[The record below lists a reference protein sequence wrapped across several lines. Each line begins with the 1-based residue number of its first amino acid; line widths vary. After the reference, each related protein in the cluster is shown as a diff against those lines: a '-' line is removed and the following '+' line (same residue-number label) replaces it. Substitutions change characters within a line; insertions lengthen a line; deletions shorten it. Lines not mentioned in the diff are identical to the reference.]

1 MRWLGLSLAGPGIWA
16 AGFVLVYALHGVGCA
31 AGWPELSLAPGLD
44 LHRAVLGA
52 AWLATVLAGLAL
64 LVALRSGEARPGQR
78 NTAAPGHGLAARL
91 PRDGA
96 WIGLGAT
103 LVTLLPVAV
112 ASSC

>member
-1 MRWLGLSLAGPGIWA
+1 MRWLALSLAGPGIWA
-16 AGFVLVYALHGVGCA
+16 IGFALAYALHGVGCA
-31 AGWPELSLAPGLD
+31 AGWTEVTVGPGLD
-44 LHRAVLGA
+44 LQRAVLWGT
-52 AWLATVLAGLAL
+52 WLATALACAQLLSVLRDRGGNLRTAL
-64 LVALRSGEARPGQR
+64 P
-78 NTAAPGHGLAARL
+78 ARL